1 MKPISNRIYCLG
13 CNHTKILFETE
24 AKANNF
30 IRFNSEE
37 IFNAT
42 GKAPTRSYYCT
53 FCCGWHV
60 TSIENLERAYEN
72 DVKDASKWEVIFTK
86 HNNHIQH
93 TLTLINASNSSDPFF
108 LIDSLCQQCRDHITN
123 LNLEEALAIF
133 KDILLEETFLK
144 AKGKIEK
151 IKIEK
156 IRNRER
162 KVRYL
167 QSAFDIIAAYDINS
181 ETRLAYINKGEYS
194 KNSLA
199 KIYLQG
205 KENLIGSDM

>member
-60 TSIENLERAYEN
+60 SSIENLEKANEADERDTA
-72 DVKDASKWEVIFTK
+72 KWEMIFIK
-86 HNNHIQH
+86 RSNHLQQTIALLNSSQ
-93 TLTLINASNSSDPFF
+93 SSDPFY
-108 LIDSLCQQCRDHITN
+108 LIDALCQHCRESILA
-123 LNLEEALAIF
+123 LNIEEALAIF
-133 KDILLEETFLK
+133 KEILLEETFLK
-144 AKGKIEK
+144 AKAKVEK

-156 IRNRER
+156 IRQREHA
-162 KVRYL
+162 VRYL
-167 QSAFDIIAAYDINS
+167 QATFDIIAAYDINS

>member
-60 TSIENLERAYEN
+60 SSIENLEKANEADERDTA
-72 DVKDASKWEVIFTK
+72 KWEMIFTK
-86 HNNHIQH
+86 RSNHLRH
-93 TLTLINASNSSDPFF
+93 TIDLLNSSQSSDPFY
-108 LIDSLCQQCRDHITN
+108 LIDALCQHCRESILA

-133 KDILLEETFLK
+133 KEILLEETFLK